1 MSDLGL
7 FFPRDTEK
15 QMSSHNTDSGPKH
28 DSQSAPSAPSHASP
42 DTLLGKYRS
51 PNCKA
56 NEKASTLFTFFAHNQ
71 HDSSQEFHSF
81 MLSCQDSH
89 FDTPDDV
96 TLKNMK
102 SVSANAMSKN
112 HSKDVSDQDVKVD
125 AHGIALGMQ
134 GVKATASE
142 VSKRRMASNCASSGW
157 NLNSVTAHNRFTC
170 RYLGKGL
177 DDRGRMVQ
185 NPFQTWKGSLASCD
199 EGLMIGDDVESDI
212 RKLAWEAAGGEE
224 AKLDVNQFLCSITS
238 IPIQ

>member
-1 MSDLGL
+1 
-7 FFPRDTEK
+7 
-15 QMSSHNTDSGPKH
+15 MSSHHTDSGPKH
-28 DSQSAPSAPSHASP
+28 DSGSSHAPP
-42 DTLLGKYRS
+42 DSLMGKYRS

-56 NEKASTLFTFFAHNQ
+56 DEKASTLFTFFATNQ
-71 HDSSQEFHSF
+71 NDKTHEFHSF

-102 SVSANAMSKN
+102 SVSATAMSKN
-112 HSKDVSDQDVKVD
+112 HSKEVHDSDVKID
-125 AHGIALGMQ
+125 AHGIALGVQ
-134 GVKATASE
+134 GIKASASE
-142 VSKRRMASNCASSGW
+142 VSKRRMASNCASGGW
-157 NLNSVTAHNRFTC
+157 KLSDVTAHNRFTC

-199 EGLMIGDDVESDI
+199 DGLMIGDDVEQDI